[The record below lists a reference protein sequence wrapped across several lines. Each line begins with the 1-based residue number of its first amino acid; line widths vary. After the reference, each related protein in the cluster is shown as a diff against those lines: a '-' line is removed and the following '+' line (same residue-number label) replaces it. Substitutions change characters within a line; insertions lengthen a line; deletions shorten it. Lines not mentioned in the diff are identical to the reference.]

1 MKKLMIVLFACG
13 IFTTACKKSKDAPP
27 PPPPPAL
34 TMANV
39 AGAYKIVADTT
50 ITPEGISSDLYAN
63 YQPCAKDDIWKFNA
77 DSTLEV
83 TDAGDVCDPSSGW
96 TGSWSLE
103 EKNITVVAG
112 GTAMNGTVSKW
123 DGSIMEVTLLFDDGS
138 KDKMT
143 FKK

>member
-13 IFTTACKKSKDAPP
+13 TLTIACKKSKDAPP
-27 PPPPPAL
+27 PPPPPEL
-34 TMANV
+34 TMHNA
-39 AGAYKIVADTT
+39 AGAYKIIADTT
-50 ITPEGISSDLYAN
+50 ITPEGTADDLYAN

-83 TDAGDVCDPSSGW
+83 TDAGVVCDPSSGW
-96 TGSWSLE
+96 TGSWLLDG
-103 EKNITVVAG
+103 KNISVVAG
-112 GTAMNGTVSKW
+112 GTAMNGIVSKW